1 MMLYFSGGEL
11 LILLLSDR
19 VRGWTDYINPVGE
32 GCTWVSVICEHHL
45 FLVYSCPRVRLLGVL
60 METEGVYYGLFLVI
74 PGLTFF
80 PQTFQTTENSVY
92 LPSFSAMLL
101 LTGKRANVS
110 KKSTAERWVHLY
122 ASFFSQGSGNSSPSY
137 LRSNSVMLSKG
148 CMFVF
153 CLALIYLYFFLV
165 EELICNKT
173 PHHYYLMMHFSVL
186 LLQPVLQSFRQAE
199 PSRRFFFFLQ
209 KWSPQW
215 INDECLPRSGGGKR
229 KTHQENGETDRRQS
243 LNRKSIYRMT
253 VGKPQRRNYKQKILF
268 TSLSCVF
275 RVVSSMS

>member
-45 FLVYSCPRVRLLGVL
+45 LLVYSCPRVRLLVVL

-101 LTGKRANVS
+101 LTGKRAKVS
-110 KKSTAERWVHLY
+110 KKKHCRTL
-122 ASFFSQGSGNSSPSY
+122 GSS
-137 LRSNSVMLSKG
+137 LR
-148 CMFVF
+148 
-153 CLALIYLYFFLV
+153 IFFLSGIWQ
-165 EELICNKT
+165 LKSQ
-173 PHHYYLMMHFSVL
+173 L
-186 LLQPVLQSFRQAE
+186 
-199 PSRRFFFFLQ
+199 PS
-209 KWSPQW
+209 
-215 INDECLPRSGGGKR
+215 I
-229 KTHQENGETDRRQS
+229 
-243 LNRKSIYRMT
+243 
-253 VGKPQRRNYKQKILF
+253 
-268 TSLSCVF
+268 
-275 RVVSSMS
+275 